1 MRKKGVI
8 HLIGLGTVINCAA
21 IIAGGGIGLLG
32 GKWLNNRCQE
42 TIIRGMGVCVL
53 FISIAGALEQMF
65 RIENDSLISG
75 GTLMLVI
82 SVAIGALVGE
92 LLDLDG
98 RMERFGCWLRD
109 KSGNQKDNQ
118 FLNAFITA
126 SMTVCIG
133 AMAVVGAVQDGIHG
147 DYSTLTAKALLDFV
161 IILVMA
167 SSLGKGCLFSA
178 IPVGIFQGSITLLAR
193 LVEPLLTD
201 SALQNLSLVGS
212 VLIFCV
218 GLNLIWEKT
227 IRVANLLPALI
238 VAVALA
244 FLGL

>member
-1 MRKKGVI
+1 M
-8 HLIGLGTVINCAA
+8 IGLGTIINCAA
-21 IIAGGGIGLLG
+21 IVLGGGIGLVG
-32 GKWLNNRCQE
+32 GKWLTERCQE
-42 TIIRGMGVCVL
+42 TIIRSMGICVL

-65 RIENDSLISG
+65 RIENGALISG

-82 SVAIGALVGE
+82 SVALGALFGE

-98 RMERFGCWLRD
+98 RMEGFGRWLRD

-133 AMAVVGAVQDGIHG
+133 AMAVVGAVQDGIYG

-161 IILVMA
+161 IIMVMA

-178 IPVGIFQGSITLLAR
+178 IPVGIFQGSVTLLAR

-201 SALQNLSLVGS
+201 AALQNLSLVGS

-227 IRVANLLPALI
+227 IRVANLLPALL

-244 FLGL
+244 FLGV